1 MNLDRFTKRY
11 IVPLLLLLLLATA
24 YNEFFVKR
32 GHWQPPDERST
43 HQPLQQPA
51 VEPNRGSLLLGE
63 RFTSLAELDARQ
75 KNLGWLRVGR
85 FGDGWPA
92 EVVEVAEDEDGIDFV
107 LADGTPHRYE
117 KFDGY
122 RLQVVR
128 LQGDGEIL
136 IVYRSQHKRG

>member
-1 MNLDRFTKRY
+1 MNLDRIIKRY
-11 IVPLLLLLLLATA
+11 LVPLLLLLLLATA
-24 YNEFFVKR
+24 YNEFFVRR
-32 GHWQPPDERST
+32 GHWQPPDERGGT
-43 HQPLQQPA
+43 ADVEQNHLAPA
-51 VEPNRGSLLLGE
+51 GRVQLGE
-63 RFTSLAELDARQ
+63 RFAPLAALDARQ
-75 KNLGWLRVGR
+75 LQLGWVRIGR

-92 EVVEVAEDEDGIDFV
+92 EVVEVTEDEDGIEFV

-122 RLQVVR
+122 RLQTVR